1 MKIGDT
7 KKLSAITMDDLE
19 NLGIKFIHCDASDA
33 LMGVSESHLHEIKS
47 MLINRYGDFDVRAV
61 SDQWGAKL
69 EYLCEQFNNEKR
81 AFYEKKKA
89 WCEKYGCE

>member
-1 MKIGDT
+1 MSNQRDE
-7 KKLSAITMDDLE
+7 LRVFQSAI
-19 NLGIKFIHCDASDA
+19 GCD
-33 LMGVSESHLHEIKS
+33 HLHEIKS

-69 EYLCEQFNNEKR
+69 EYLCEQFNNDKR

>member
-1 MKIGDT
+1 
-7 KKLSAITMDDLE
+7 
-19 NLGIKFIHCDASDA
+19 
-33 LMGVSESHLHEIKS
+33 
-47 MLINRYGDFDVRAV
+47 MLINRYGDFEVRAV

-69 EYLCEQFNNEKR
+69 EYLCEQFNNDKR

>member
-7 KKLSAITMDDLE
+7 KKLSAITMDDIE
-19 NLGIKFIHCDASDA
+19 SLGITFVHCDASDA
-33 LMGVSESHLHEIKS
+33 LVRVNESNLQVIKFV
-47 MLINRYGDFDVRAV
+47 LINRYGDFDVRAV
-61 SDQWGAKL
+61 SDQWGAEL
-69 EYLCEQFNNEKR
+69 EYLCEQFNNDKR

>member
-19 NLGIKFIHCDASDA
+19 NLGIKFIHCDASGA

-69 EYLCEQFNNEKR
+69 EYLCEQFNNDKR